1 MRVLTNN
8 NKNNLEL
15 QELDFKYF
23 DEIDE
28 ITPGCYNVP
37 KDPTFE
43 SIDSLTPNHN
53 GSNYLYQTTIA
64 EKHNVGFY
72 SFCFYY

>member
-8 NKNNLEL
+8 NKNDLEL

-43 SIDSLTPNHN
+43 SIDSLTPNRN
-53 GSNYLYQTTIA
+53 ESTR
-64 EKHNVGFY
+64 F
-72 SFCFYY
+72 